1 MPLYDDLQQVVR
13 EVLSDPDLKQ
23 GIIYYV
29 DIVPGSGP
37 VDEPGAPT
45 EIPYELIGGTA
56 NGVSFKYVQQGL
68 AIATDLQTIVP
79 VDPRFTP
86 NMRGFILTKN
96 KLTDVGVK
104 FKIVEIVKKPAIGT
118 TVAFLFIIRRG
129 AP

>member
-1 MPLYDDLQQVVR
+1 MSVYDDLQAVAR
-13 EVLSDPDLKQ
+13 DVLSDPELKQ

-29 DIVPGSGP
+29 DVVPGSGP

-45 EIPYELIGGTA
+45 ETPYELTGGTA

-68 AIATDLQTIVP
+68 AIASDLQIIAP

-86 NMRGFILTKN
+86 NMRGFILTKD
-96 KLTDVGVK
+96 KSTDAGVR
-104 FKIVEIVKKPAIGT
+104 FKIVEIMKKPAVGT

-129 AP
+129 TP